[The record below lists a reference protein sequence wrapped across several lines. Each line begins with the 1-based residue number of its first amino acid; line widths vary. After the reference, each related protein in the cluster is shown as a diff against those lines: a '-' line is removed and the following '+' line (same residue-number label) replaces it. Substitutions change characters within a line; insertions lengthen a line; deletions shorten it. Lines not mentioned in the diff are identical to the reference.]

1 MRREFMPK
9 QKYIIVIE
17 QDEDGIYVGSVPAL
31 KGCHSQGETLDELLE
46 NMKEAIE
53 AHLEYLKMNQD
64 EVPIERFKGI
74 SEIEIEVS

>member
-1 MRREFMPK
+1 MFK
-9 QKYIIVIE
+9 QKYIVVIE

-31 KGCHSQGETLDELLE
+31 KGCHSQGETLDELLG

-53 AHLEYLKMNQD
+53 AHLEYLKQNQD
-64 EVPIERFKGI
+64 EVPTERFKGI